1 MNMALPIGETPRL
14 YPSESNRFLK
24 KMLKAR
30 RGTANYID
38 TPKLKDAELEIR
50 NTGKAWVKS

>member
-1 MNMALPIGETPRL
+1 MALPIGETPRL